1 MSAGRRVL
9 VATDHE
15 RRPDTALR
23 AAADLAGD
31 GGEVVLAAVLVVPHS
46 QPLDAA
52 LDRAVSSACGMLD
65 DAERASAL
73 PPGAFDTRLVR
84 ARSFAEGVL
93 ETLAAER
100 FEAVLVEKRGGAPT
114 LDGAAQIHAILE
126 KARPVVM
133 LVRPARAE

>member
-1 MSAGRRVL
+1 
-9 VATDHE
+9 
-15 RRPDTALR
+15 
-23 AAADLAGD
+23 
-31 GGEVVLAAVLVVPHS
+31 VVLAAVLVVPHS

-52 LDRAVSSACGMLD
+52 LDRAVSSACGILD
-65 DAERASAL
+65 DAERLSTL
-73 PPGAFDTRLVR
+73 PSGAFDTRLVR

-100 FEAVLVEKRGGAPT
+100 FDAVLVEKRGGGPT
-114 LDGAAQIHAILE
+114 QDGAAQVHAILE